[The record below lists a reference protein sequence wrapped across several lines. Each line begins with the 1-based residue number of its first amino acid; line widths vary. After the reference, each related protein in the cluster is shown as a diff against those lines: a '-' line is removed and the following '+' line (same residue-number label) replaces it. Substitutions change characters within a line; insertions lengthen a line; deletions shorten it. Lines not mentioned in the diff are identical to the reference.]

1 MKWVQYLNLATSWT
15 VLKDHQWGGATLP
28 LWGVGGH
35 KKKKIHQPNLYR
47 NFNWALP
54 MMYIRPPPIYV
65 QFTPR
70 LQLALV
76 SIVGLFYPLI
86 KQNMA
91 HLYLNTQR
99 HYQQNNTLS
108 SIFKLKIRTLSFAI
122 LFILFLSSVYTPPPT
137 PLVLAAPKQNK
148 TLAQPSSQTQSSRS
162 KKKKKNLTIIF
173 FLLAFLK

>member
-1 MKWVQYLNLATSWT
+1 
-15 VLKDHQWGGATLP
+15 
-28 LWGVGGH
+28 
-35 KKKKIHQPNLYR
+35 
-47 NFNWALP
+47 
-54 MMYIRPPPIYV
+54 
-65 QFTPR
+65 
-70 LQLALV
+70 
-76 SIVGLFYPLI
+76 
-86 KQNMA
+86 MA

-162 KKKKKNLTIIF
+162 KKKKPDHY
-173 FLLAFLK
+173 FLSSCFLKINHLEREFSVFFSFFRTTPSFLFSVFFFSSTIYTYLNIHMLFNFS

>member
-1 MKWVQYLNLATSWT
+1 MGSPNDVHPAPHFCSIHSQHSL
-15 VLKDHQWGGATLP
+15 VL
-28 LWGVGGH
+28 
-35 KKKKIHQPNLYR
+35 
-47 NFNWALP
+47 
-54 MMYIRPPPIYV
+54 
-65 QFTPR
+65 
-70 LQLALV
+70 
-76 SIVGLFYPLI
+76 IVGLFYPLI

-162 KKKKKNLTIIF
+162 KKKKKKPDHY
-173 FLLAFLK
+173 FLSSCFLKINHLEREFSVFFSFFRTTPSFLFSEFFFSSTIYTYLNIHMLFNFS